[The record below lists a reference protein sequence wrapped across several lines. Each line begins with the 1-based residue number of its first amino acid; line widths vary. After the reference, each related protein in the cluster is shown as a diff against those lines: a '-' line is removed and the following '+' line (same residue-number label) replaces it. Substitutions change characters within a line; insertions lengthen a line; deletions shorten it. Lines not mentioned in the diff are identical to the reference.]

1 MARNDETESPKRKRK
16 GASVMVW
23 LLMAMLVTGLGG
35 YGVTNYGGRV
45 AAIGSVGGRD
55 IDVKDYGRALQAEM
69 NALGAQAGTQLTMQQ
84 ARDMG
89 IDARVRQQLVT
100 QTAVDDAA
108 DRIGVSVGDARVAQ
122 DITAMPSFHGAA
134 GGFDRQTYKMTL
146 DRNNLTEA
154 EFEAKIRDDL
164 ARALVQGAVTGGF
177 VAPAAVTDTL
187 YNFIGERRGFSL
199 LVLSEADLATPLAA
213 PTDAD
218 LKAFYDANVAAFTK
232 PEAKRITYVSLLP
245 EKLAATMPVDDA
257 ELKKLYDQ
265 HHDEYVKPERRLVER
280 LVFGTE
286 DEAKAAKARLD
297 AGESFEK
304 LVEERGLK
312 LIDIDLG
319 DVTQAELGAAG
330 ADIFAM
336 PEPGV
341 IGPLP
346 SDLGPALYRMNA
358 VLAAQ
363 ETSFDDAREML
374 TLDYQ
379 TDAARR
385 AITDRSEAIND
396 ALAGGATLEDLARE
410 QAMDLGTI
418 DYAAGSDEGIAAYPA
433 FREAADAA
441 NAGDFP
447 ETVALEDGGLVAL
460 RLDEIVP
467 ASPIPFDEAREGVTQ
482 AWRAEALHKALL
494 AEAEAMR
501 EKVTAGTSI
510 GTLGVVSVTPEIAR
524 NGFVEGAPPSLLPAV
539 FAMPEGEAKVIEDKG
554 FVALVQ
560 LDRVA
565 PAEQEGEGPAA
576 LKGAIAA
583 QAEQAL
589 AQDAFALFARAEADI
604 GGITLNQAAIDAVHA
619 QMR

>member
-1 MARNDETESPKRKRK
+1 MTKHDETESPKRKRK

-35 YGVTNYGGRV
+35 YGVTSYGGRV
-45 AAIGSVGGRD
+45 TAIGSVGGRD

-89 IDARVRQQLVT
+89 LDARVRQQMVT

-122 DITAMPSFHGAA
+122 EITAMPTFHGAA

-164 ARALVQGAVTGGF
+164 ARALVQGAVASGF
-177 VAPAAVTDTL
+177 VAPATMTGTL
-187 YNFIGERRGFSL
+187 YDFIGERRGFSM
-199 LVLSEADLATPLAA
+199 LVLTEADLSTPLAA
-213 PTDAD
+213 PTEDE
-218 LKAFYDANVAAFTK
+218 LKAYYDANIAAFTK

-245 EKLAATMPVDDA
+245 ETLAATMPVDDA

-265 HHDEYVKPERRLVER
+265 RHEEFVKPERRLVER

-286 DEAKAAKARLD
+286 DEAKAAKAKLD
-297 AGESFEK
+297 AGETFDA
-304 LVEERGLK
+304 LVAERGLK
-312 LIDIDLG
+312 LIDIDMG
-319 DVTQAELGAAG
+319 DVTEAELGAAG

-336 PEPGV
+336 AEPGV

-363 ETSFDDAREML
+363 ETTFEEARDIL
-374 TLDYQ
+374 TLEYQ

-385 AITDRSEAIND
+385 AITDRSEALND
-396 ALAGGATLEDLARE
+396 ALAGGATLEDLAKE
-410 QAMDLGTI
+410 QAMELGTI
-418 DYAAGSDEGIAAYPA
+418 DYAPGADEGIAAYPA
-433 FREAADAA
+433 FREAADAVKE
-441 NAGDFP
+441 GDFP
-447 ETVALEDGGLVAL
+447 EAVALEDGGLVAI
-460 RLDEIVP
+460 RLDQIVP
-467 ASPIPFDEAREGVTQ
+467 AAPLPFDEARAAVT
-482 AWRAEALHKALL
+482 AGWHAEALHTALM
-494 AEAEAMR
+494 AEAETMR
-501 EKVTAGTSI
+501 GKVAAGTSI
-510 GTLGVVSVTPEIAR
+510 GTLGVVSVTSEIAR

-539 FAMPEGEAKVIEDKG
+539 FTMTEGEAKVIEAKD

-560 LDRVA
+560 LDRIA
-565 PAEQEGEGPAA
+565 PAAQEGDGPAA
-576 LKGAIAA
+576 LKAAIAA